1 MAKKVKITDQRKIR
15 GIRRRWLINSV
26 GVVLLVLVVIVGAAG
41 LVLVKS
47 AADMVPRMQERL
59 EQATSIHYMYYM
71 DIDAS
76 SLATT
81 SSARISGDISM
92 VMSDPVAMEM
102 DLTMSGFGP
111 EEANL
116 YHVYAVPE
124 GDSEKVYVGMAD
136 KEDMKWY
143 RATLSA
149 ELFRANVQSLDIR
162 EITQLSTQSNIDFR
176 VVGMNWVQ
184 GQLALCVE
192 GTLPPHIAQGI
203 LKNSTTGLWDRLK
216 SLFGTSDT
224 PEETAAEVPVRVWIG
239 LFSRLP
245 VKYEIDATQLM
256 QQIVQK
262 NQEDGTISR
271 CAIGLE
277 IVGYNDIQEI
287 TVPQEVQDASKNLT
301 FWKD

>member
-1 MAKKVKITDQRKIR
+1 MKKRVWKRI
-15 GIRRRWLINSV
+15 L
-26 GVVLLVLVVIVGAAG
+26 VVLLVLVVIVGAAG

-102 DLTMSGFGP
+102 DLNMSGSGP

-116 YHVYAVPE
+116 YHLYAVPE

-162 EITQLSTQSNIDFR
+162 EITQLSTQSDTDFR

-216 SLFGTSDT
+216 SLFVTSDT

-262 NQEDGTISR
+262 NQEDSTISR
-271 CAIGLE
+271 YAIGLE

>member
-1 MAKKVKITDQRKIR
+1 MKKRVWKRI
-15 GIRRRWLINSV
+15 L
-26 GVVLLVLVVIVGAAG
+26 VVLLVLVVIVGAAG

-102 DLTMSGFGP
+102 DLTMSGSGP

-116 YHVYAVPE
+116 YHIYAVPE

-162 EITQLSTQSNIDFR
+162 EITQLSTQSNTDFR

-216 SLFGTSDT
+216 SLFGTPDT

-239 LFSRLP
+239 LFARLP

-271 CAIGLE
+271 YAIGLE

>member
-1 MAKKVKITDQRKIR
+1 MKKRVWKRI
-15 GIRRRWLINSV
+15 L
-26 GVVLLVLVVIVGAAG
+26 VVLLVLVVIVGAAG

-102 DLTMSGFGP
+102 DLTMSGSGP

-116 YHVYAVPE
+116 YHIYAVPE

-162 EITQLSTQSNIDFR
+162 EITQLSTQSNTDFR

-216 SLFGTSDT
+216 SLFGTPDT

-271 CAIGLE
+271 YAIGLE
-277 IVGYNDIQEI
+277 IVGYNNIQEI

>member
-1 MAKKVKITDQRKIR
+1 MKKRVWKRI
-15 GIRRRWLINSV
+15 L
-26 GVVLLVLVVIVGAAG
+26 VVLLVLVVIVGAAG

-47 AADMVPRMQERL
+47 AADMVPRMQKRL
-59 EQATSIHYMYYM
+59 ERATSIHYMYYM

-92 VMSDPVAMEM
+92 VMSNPVAMEM
-102 DLTMSGFGP
+102 DLTMSGSGP

-116 YHVYAVPE
+116 YHIYAVPE

-162 EITQLSTQSNIDFR
+162 EITQLSTQSDTDFR

-216 SLFGTSDT
+216 SLFGTPDT

-271 CAIGLE
+271 YAIGLE
-277 IVGYNDIQEI
+277 VVGYNDIQEI

>member
-1 MAKKVKITDQRKIR
+1 MKKRVWKRI
-15 GIRRRWLINSV
+15 L
-26 GVVLLVLVVIVGAAG
+26 VVLLVLVVIVGAAG

-102 DLTMSGFGP
+102 DLTMSGSGP

-116 YHVYAVPE
+116 YHIYAVPE

-162 EITQLSTQSNIDFR
+162 EITQLSTQSNTDFR

-203 LKNSTTGLWDRLK
+203 LKNNTTGLWDRLK
-216 SLFGTSDT
+216 SLFWTSDA

-271 CAIGLE
+271 YAIGLE
-277 IVGYNDIQEI
+277 IVGYNNIQEI

>member
-1 MAKKVKITDQRKIR
+1 MKKRVWKRI
-15 GIRRRWLINSV
+15 L
-26 GVVLLVLVVIVGAAG
+26 VVLLVLVVIVGAAG

-59 EQATSIHYMYYM
+59 EQATSIHYIYYM

-102 DLTMSGFGP
+102 DLTMSGSGP

-116 YHVYAVPE
+116 YHIYAVPE

-162 EITQLSTQSNIDFR
+162 EITQLSTQSNTDFR

-203 LKNSTTGLWDRLK
+203 LKNSTTGLWDRL
-216 SLFGTSDT
+216 FGTSDT
-224 PEETAAEVPVRVWIG
+224 QEETAAEVPVRIWIG

-271 CAIGLE
+271 YAIGLE

-287 TVPQEVQDASKNLT
+287 TVPQEVQDVSKNLT

>member
-1 MAKKVKITDQRKIR
+1 MKKRVWKRI
-15 GIRRRWLINSV
+15 L
-26 GVVLLVLVVIVGAAG
+26 VVLLVLVVIVGAAG

-102 DLTMSGFGP
+102 DLTMSGSGP

-116 YHVYAVPE
+116 YHLYAVPE

-162 EITQLSTQSNIDFR
+162 EITQLSTQSDTDFR
-176 VVGMNWVQ
+176 VVGMDRVQ
-184 GQLALCVE
+184 GQPALCVE

-216 SLFGTSDT
+216 SLFWTSDA

-271 CAIGLE
+271 YAIGLE

>member
-1 MAKKVKITDQRKIR
+1 MKKRVWKRI
-15 GIRRRWLINSV
+15 L
-26 GVVLLVLVVIVGAAG
+26 VVLLVLVVIVGAAG

-47 AADMVPRMQERL
+47 AADMVPRMQKRL

-102 DLTMSGFGP
+102 DLTMSGSGP

-116 YHVYAVPE
+116 YHIYAVPE

-162 EITQLSTQSNIDFR
+162 EITQLSTQSDTDFR
-176 VVGMNWVQ
+176 VVGMNRVQ
-184 GQLALCVE
+184 GQLAE

-271 CAIGLE
+271 YVIGLE

>member
-1 MAKKVKITDQRKIR
+1 MKKRVWKRI
-15 GIRRRWLINSV
+15 L
-26 GVVLLVLVVIVGAAG
+26 VVLLVLVVIVGAAG

-102 DLTMSGFGP
+102 DLTMSGSGP
-111 EEANL
+111 EKANL
-116 YHVYAVPE
+116 YHIYAVPE

-162 EITQLSTQSNIDFR
+162 EITQLSTQSDTDFR

-192 GTLPPHIAQGI
+192 GTLPPHIAQVI

-271 CAIGLE
+271 YAIGLE
-277 IVGYNDIQEI
+277 VVGYNDIQEI

>member
-1 MAKKVKITDQRKIR
+1 MKKRVWKRI
-15 GIRRRWLINSV
+15 L
-26 GVVLLVLVVIVGAAG
+26 VVLLVLVVIVGAAG

-116 YHVYAVPE
+116 YHIYAVPE

-162 EITQLSTQSNIDFR
+162 EMTQLSTQSNTDFR

-216 SLFGTSDT
+216 SLFWTSDT

-271 CAIGLE
+271 YAIGLE

>member
-1 MAKKVKITDQRKIR
+1 MKKRVWKRI
-15 GIRRRWLINSV
+15 L
-26 GVVLLVLVVIVGAAG
+26 VVLLVLVVIVGAAG

-47 AADMVPRMQERL
+47 AADMVPRMQKRL

-102 DLTMSGFGP
+102 DLTMSGSGP

-116 YHVYAVPE
+116 YHIYAVPE

-162 EITQLSTQSNIDFR
+162 EITQLSTQSDTDFR

-216 SLFGTSDT
+216 SLVGTSDT

-271 CAIGLE
+271 YAIGLE

>member
-1 MAKKVKITDQRKIR
+1 MKKRVWKRI
-15 GIRRRWLINSV
+15 L
-26 GVVLLVLVVIVGAAG
+26 VVLLVLVVIVGAAG

-116 YHVYAVPE
+116 YHIYAVPE

-162 EITQLSTQSNIDFR
+162 EIMQLSTQSDTDFR

-203 LKNSTTGLWDRLK
+203 LKNSTTGLWDCLK

-271 CAIGLE
+271 YAIGLE

>member
-1 MAKKVKITDQRKIR
+1 MKKRVWKRI
-15 GIRRRWLINSV
+15 L
-26 GVVLLVLVVIVGAAG
+26 VVLLVLVVIVGAAG

-102 DLTMSGFGP
+102 DLNMSGSGP

-116 YHVYAVPE
+116 YHIYAVPE

-162 EITQLSTQSNIDFR
+162 EITQLSTQSDTDFR

-216 SLFGTSDT
+216 SLFWTSDA

-271 CAIGLE
+271 YAIGLE

>member
-1 MAKKVKITDQRKIR
+1 MKKRVWKRI
-15 GIRRRWLINSV
+15 L
-26 GVVLLVLVVIVGAAG
+26 VVLLVLVVIVGVAG

-102 DLTMSGFGP
+102 DLNMSGFGP

-116 YHVYAVPE
+116 YHLYAVPE

-162 EITQLSTQSNIDFR
+162 EITQLSTQSDTDFR

-216 SLFGTSDT
+216 SLFRTSDT

-271 CAIGLE
+271 YAIGLE

>member
-1 MAKKVKITDQRKIR
+1 MKKRVWKRI
-15 GIRRRWLINSV
+15 L
-26 GVVLLVLVVIVGAAG
+26 VVLLVLVVIVGAAG

-102 DLTMSGFGP
+102 DLTMRGFGP

-116 YHVYAVPE
+116 YHIYAVPE

-162 EITQLSTQSNIDFR
+162 EITQLSTQSDTDFR
-176 VVGMNWVQ
+176 VVGMN
-184 GQLALCVE
+184 E

-271 CAIGLE
+271 GFARRMRE
-277 IVGYNDIQEI
+277 NV
-287 TVPQEVQDASKNLT
+287 NLMQL
-301 FWKD
+301 DLGDSI

>member
-1 MAKKVKITDQRKIR
+1 MKKRVWKRI
-15 GIRRRWLINSV
+15 L
-26 GVVLLVLVVIVGAAG
+26 VVLLVLVVIVGAAG

-116 YHVYAVPE
+116 YHIYAVPE

-162 EITQLSTQSNIDFR
+162 EITQLSTQSDTDFR

-203 LKNSTTGLWDRLK
+203 LKNSTTGLWDRLR
-216 SLFGTSDT
+216 SLFGTPDT

-271 CAIGLE
+271 YAIGLE

>member
-1 MAKKVKITDQRKIR
+1 MKKRVWKRI
-15 GIRRRWLINSV
+15 L
-26 GVVLLVLVVIVGAAG
+26 VVLLVLVVIVGAAG

-102 DLTMSGFGP
+102 DLTMSGSGP

-116 YHVYAVPE
+116 YHIYAVPE

-162 EITQLSTQSNIDFR
+162 EITQLSTQSNTDFR

-216 SLFGTSDT
+216 SLFGTPDT

-271 CAIGLE
+271 YAIGLE

>member
-1 MAKKVKITDQRKIR
+1 MKKRVWKRI
-15 GIRRRWLINSV
+15 L
-26 GVVLLVLVVIVGAAG
+26 VVLLVLVVIVGAAG

-102 DLTMSGFGP
+102 DLTMSGSGP

-116 YHVYAVPE
+116 YHIYAVPE

-162 EITQLSTQSNIDFR
+162 EITQLSTQSDTDFR

-216 SLFGTSDT
+216 SLFWTSDA

-271 CAIGLE
+271 YAIGLE

>member
-1 MAKKVKITDQRKIR
+1 MKKRVWKRI
-15 GIRRRWLINSV
+15 L
-26 GVVLLVLVVIVGAAG
+26 VVLLVLVVIVGAAG

-102 DLTMSGFGP
+102 DLTMRGFGP

-116 YHVYAVPE
+116 YHIYAVPE

-162 EITQLSTQSNIDFR
+162 EITQLSTQSDTDFR

-216 SLFGTSDT
+216 SLFGTPDT

-245 VKYEIDATQLM
+245 VKHEIDATQLM

-271 CAIGLE
+271 YAIGLE

>member
-1 MAKKVKITDQRKIR
+1 MKKRVWKRI
-15 GIRRRWLINSV
+15 L
-26 GVVLLVLVVIVGAAG
+26 VVLLVLVVIVGAAG

-47 AADMVPRMQERL
+47 AADMVPRMQKRL

-102 DLTMSGFGP
+102 DLTMSGSGP

-116 YHVYAVPE
+116 YHIYAVPE

-162 EITQLSTQSNIDFR
+162 EITQLSTQSDTDFR

-216 SLFGTSDT
+216 SLFWTSDA

-271 CAIGLE
+271 YAIGLE

>member
-1 MAKKVKITDQRKIR
+1 MKKRVWKRI
-15 GIRRRWLINSV
+15 L
-26 GVVLLVLVVIVGAAG
+26 VVLLVLVVIVGAAG

-47 AADMVPRMQERL
+47 AADMVPRMQKRL

-102 DLTMSGFGP
+102 DLNMSGSGP

-116 YHVYAVPE
+116 YHIYAVPE

-162 EITQLSTQSNIDFR
+162 EITQLSTQSDTDFR

-216 SLFGTSDT
+216 SLFWTSDA

-271 CAIGLE
+271 YAIGLE